1 MGAFLDYRGYSLN
14 RAARDRL
21 VLDNLPL
28 VGYLVSEVSS
38 KVRHHDRDDL
48 ASAGALALMHC
59 AESFDPALGV
69 PFGAYA
75 RRRILGAF
83 SDEMRAADW
92 ATRTART
99 RINESSAVTETLSQS
114 FGRAPTVDEVALAMG
129 VDRATATTALTDA
142 TRTVAHLDELT
153 AGFIAT
159 AIDSPEHSILRAEQL
174 HYVRTAVDA
183 LPEKMRH
190 IVTQVYLEE
199 RPVKDVAEELGLS
212 HAAIS
217 QQRAEGIRL
226 LREALQTHY
235 GHVVSRP
242 QKVDRRI
249 SAPRRNAYLNAV
261 GQRTLGGITRPM
273 TPVPATAEAC

>member
-1 MGAFLDYRGYSLN
+1 MKHAD
-14 RAARDRL
+14 RDRL

-48 ASAGALALMHC
+48 ASAGAVALVQC

-83 SDEMRAADW
+83 ADEMRAGDW

-99 RINESSAVTETLSQS
+99 RINESGAITETLTQS
-114 FGRAPTVDEVALAMG
+114 LGRTPTVEEVALAMG
-129 VDRATATTALTDA
+129 VDTATATTALTDA
-142 TRTVAHLDELT
+142 TRIVAPLDETT

-159 AIDSPEHSILRAEQL
+159 TIDSPEHSVLQAEQSQYLRA
-174 HYVRTAVDA
+174 AVEA

-199 RPVKDVAEELGLS
+199 RPVKDVAAELGLS

-226 LREALQTHY
+226 LGDALRAHSGQAQPA
-235 GHVVSRP
+235 G
-242 QKVDRRI
+242 QGGERRM
-249 SAPRRNAYLNAV
+249 SAPRRDAYLTTVAT
-261 GQRTLGGITRPM
+261 RTRGGITRGF
-273 TPVPATAEAC
+273 VSALAPADAR

>member
-1 MGAFLDYRGYSLN
+1 MGNSLN
-14 RAARDRL
+14 RAERNRL

-38 KVRHHDRDDL
+38 KVGHHDRDDL
-48 ASAGALALMHC
+48 ASAGAVALVQC

-83 SDEMRAADW
+83 SDEMRASDW
-92 ATRTART
+92 ATRTARS
-99 RINESSAVTETLSQS
+99 RINESSAVTETLSQTL
-114 FGRAPTVDEVALAMG
+114 GRSPTVDEVAQAMG
-129 VDRATATTALTDA
+129 VDRTIATTALTDA
-142 TRTVAHLDELT
+142 TRTVAPLDELT
-153 AGFIAT
+153 AGSIAGT
-159 AIDSPEHSILRAEQL
+159 IDSPEHSILLAEQSQYL
-174 HYVRTAVDA
+174 RTAVA
-183 LPEKMRH
+183 SLPEKMRH

-226 LREALQTHY
+226 LGEALQTHY
-235 GHVVSRP
+235 GHAASRT
-242 QKVDRRI
+242 QASERRI

-261 GQRTLGGITRPM
+261 AERTLGGITRGPD
-273 TPVPATAEAC
+273 PVASSAGAR

>member
-1 MGAFLDYRGYSLN
+1 MFDPKGNALKN
-14 RAARDRL
+14 TERDRL

-48 ASAGALALMHC
+48 ASAGALALVHC

-99 RINESSAVTETLSQS
+99 RINESTAVTETLTQTL
-114 FGRAPTVDEVALAMG
+114 GRVPTVEEVASAMG

-142 TRTVAHLDELT
+142 SRTVAPLDET
-153 AGFIAT
+153 AESFLAAT
-159 AIDSPEHSILRAEQL
+159 SHSPEESVLAAEQL
-174 HYVRTAVDA
+174 HYLSAAVDA
-183 LPEKMRH
+183 LPEKMRY
-190 IVTQVYLEE
+190 IISQVYLHE
-199 RPVKDVAEELGLS
+199 RPVKDIAAELGSS
-212 HAAIS
+212 HAAVS
-217 QQRAEGIRL
+217 QQRAEGVRL
-226 LREALQTHY
+226 LGDALSAHH
-235 GHVVSRP
+235 GHSPRRP
-242 QKVDRRI
+242 EGAGRRI
-249 SAPRRNAYLNAV
+249 SAPRRNAYLSTVAE
-261 GQRTLGGITRPM
+261 RTLGGITRVKS
-273 TPVPATAEAC
+273 PVLASVKAS